1 MIDPKTMSDDQFL
14 AAFLDSSMPPSGFD
28 HLGHLR
34 AAWLLLQRRSL
45 DTAVEETCDAIARL
59 AAHLGVPGK
68 YNRTLSE
75 ALVRLMAHGGG
86 ADRSLSWSAFL
97 AANPELRTDA
107 IGVLA
112 QHYSEELLTSR
123 TARERFVPPDRQPLP
138 A

>member
-1 MIDPKTMSDDQFL
+1 MIDPKDMSDEQFL

-34 AAWLLLQRRSL
+34 ATWLLLQRRPL
-45 DTAVEETCDAIARL
+45 ETAVEETCDAIARL
-59 AAHLGVPGK
+59 AARLGVPGK

-86 ADRSLSWSAFL
+86 ADPALSWAGFL
-97 AANPELRTDA
+97 AANAELKDDA
-107 IGVLA
+107 LGVLA
-112 QHYSEELLTSR
+112 RHYSDQTLTSPA
-123 TARERFVPPDRQPLP
+123 ARERFVPPDRSPLP